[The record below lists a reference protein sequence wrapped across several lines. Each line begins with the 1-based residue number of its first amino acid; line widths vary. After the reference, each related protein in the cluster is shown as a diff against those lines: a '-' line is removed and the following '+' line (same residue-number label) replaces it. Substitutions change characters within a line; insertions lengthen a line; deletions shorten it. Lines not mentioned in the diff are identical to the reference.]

1 MYPFLFRQLHF
12 QVILGKLMKTS
23 KKKMLR
29 NFEHNLHK
37 EELEI
42 RVKDSQH
49 DRKKYLGEKF
59 PVILK
64 YLYFELLEN

>member
-1 MYPFLFRQLHF
+1 
-12 QVILGKLMKTS
+12 
-23 KKKMLR
+23 MLR